1 MPKVL
6 ERPPTAS
13 LAIHLRKFFGGGSKS
28 STSLAYNDHV
38 CAMGFYIR
46 MHDYN
51 SLNLINI
58 TQNLLHGTTSS
69 KAKSR
74 SRNPLWFYVPD
85 SLCWKKHTLH
95 FQTLTVGLNELLNSR
110 SHMRNKTEIKLD
122 SSDIFEIIWLH
133 KIENN
138 GISLNTIALIY
149 T

>member
-1 MPKVL
+1 MVSAQRNLKNIFPRPLFIIIFRPEMLKFHPHSILTGDTRVEFVIYSVL
-6 ERPPTAS
+6 RNYFNLLQWAMDS
-13 LAIHLRKFFGGGSKS
+13 H
-28 STSLAYNDHV
+28 
-38 CAMGFYIR
+38 AMGFYIR

-110 SHMRNKTEIKLD
+110 SHMRNKTEIKL
-122 SSDIFEIIWLH
+122 
-133 KIENN
+133 
-138 GISLNTIALIY
+138 Y
-149 T
+149 

>member
-1 MPKVL
+1 MD
-6 ERPPTAS
+6 S
-13 LAIHLRKFFGGGSKS
+13 H
-28 STSLAYNDHV
+28 
-38 CAMGFYIR
+38 AMGFYIR

-110 SHMRNKTEIKLD
+110 SHMRNKTEIKLYWFQWYFRKYLITKNWKQC
-122 SSDIFEIIWLH
+122 DI
-133 KIENN
+133 
-138 GISLNTIALIY
+138 LNTIALIY
-149 T
+149 TLDFSWNLWSSNIRKPRIYQVTNSRI